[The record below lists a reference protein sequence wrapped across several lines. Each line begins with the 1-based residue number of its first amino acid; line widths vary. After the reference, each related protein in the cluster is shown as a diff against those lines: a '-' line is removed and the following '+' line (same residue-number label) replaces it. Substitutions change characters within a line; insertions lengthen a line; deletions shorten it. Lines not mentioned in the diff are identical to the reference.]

1 MMLVSLAAA
10 STSSNLAVGYTLP
23 SPTLLPSLSYAARA
37 FNDPGNGLCQGE
49 ATLFACTG
57 VQRGTSNRWGDY
69 SAMQID
75 PSDDCTFWFTSEY
88 YTSTTLTFNWRTRI
102 GNFKFPTCTAPQ
114 QGTLA
119 GTVTACDT
127 GQPLQDALVQVSGGP
142 SSGYSTT
149 TFANGAYS
157 MNLAPGTY
165 TVTITDSVHNCSST
179 GTFNNVVINNGTTTT
194 QNACLTGSP
203 ALVFQSTAVS
213 GGNGNGVIDPN
224 ECNNL

>member
-69 SAMQID
+69 SSMQID

-88 YTSTTLTFNWRTRI
+88 YTSTTLTFNWQTRI
-102 GNFKFPTCTAPQ
+102 GKFKFASCTAPA

-119 GTVTACDT
+119 GTITECGSGLPLSNVMVTAT
-127 GQPLQDALVQVSGGP
+127 GGP
-142 SSGYSTT
+142 PNGYSTT
-149 TFANGAYS
+149 TG
-157 MNLAPGTY
+157 
-165 TVTITDSVHNCSST
+165 
-179 GTFNNVVINNGTTTT
+179 
-194 QNACLTGSP
+194 
-203 ALVFQSTAVS
+203 
-213 GGNGNGVIDPN
+213 
-224 ECNNL
+224 